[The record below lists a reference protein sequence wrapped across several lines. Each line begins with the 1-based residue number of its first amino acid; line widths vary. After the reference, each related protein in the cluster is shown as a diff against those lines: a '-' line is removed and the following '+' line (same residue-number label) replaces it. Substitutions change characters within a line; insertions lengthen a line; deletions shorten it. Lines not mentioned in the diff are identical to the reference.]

1 MRLKQAINEQVA
13 MCDRII
19 QALSSQ
25 ELGRYRDEDD
35 ILDMVEFMEETRS
48 RLRVEGNMLDDG
60 THPILN
66 PPTGAFPLGS
76 IR

>member
-13 MCDRII
+13 MCDLIL
-19 QALSSQ
+19 QAL
-25 ELGRYRDEDD
+25 RDGAGYWDEYP
-35 ILDMVEFMEETRS
+35 DMVEFMEETRH